1 MKKLQ
6 FTLIPVLALCLALLL
21 GVAAAPAESEVI
33 YTPEP
38 TQTACTIVTP
48 LPAEPEPTP
57 PAKQWTDEEAIAL
70 AKMVWG
76 EARGVP
82 SDMEKAACV
91 WCVLNR
97 CDAYGQSILAV
108 VTAPYQFV
116 GYREENPVD
125 DELLALCEDVLA
137 RYFAEKQGETDVGRV
152 LPPDYL
158 WFTGDGRRN
167 HFRNEFQGGTTY
179 DWSLRNPYEH

>member
-1 MKKLQ
+1 MK
-6 FTLIPVLALCLALLL
+6 PVPTVC
-21 GVAAAPAESEVI
+21 AASE
-33 YTPEP
+33 
-38 TQTACTIVTP
+38 P
-48 LPAEPEPTP
+48 LPNPEPEPVSP
-57 PAKQWTDEEAIAL
+57 PPKQWTEEEAFAL

-97 CDAYGQSILAV
+97 CDAYGQSILEI

-116 GYREENPVD
+116 GYRPENPVD
-125 DELLALCEDVLA
+125 EDLLALCEDVLT
-137 RYFAEKQGETDVGRV
+137 RYFAEKQGASDVGRV
-152 LPPDYL
+152 LPSDYL

-167 HFRNEFQGGTTY
+167 HFRNEYIGGTTY
-179 DWSLRNPYEH
+179 DWSLKNPYEH